1 MEKIIKI
8 DGKDVPLKA
17 TAMNMVIYRGQF
29 NKDIMEVAGQ
39 IVKAGS
45 TQNFSEIDSLGVAR
59 VIWTMAKTADKD
71 LPPFDQWFEGIEQFP
86 ILDILGDTMELIMAN
101 LTSTTTI
108 KPKNAKR
115 AGN

>member
-1 MEKIIKI
+1 MEKTILI
-8 DGKDVPLKA
+8 DGQELPLKA
-17 TAMNMVIYRGQF
+17 TAMNMVVYRSQF

-45 TQNFSEIDSLGVAR
+45 TQDFSSIDSLGVAR
-59 VIWTMAKTADKD
+59 LIWTMAKTANPD
-71 LPPFDQWFEGIEQFP
+71 LPDFEKWFENIEMFP
-86 ILDILGDTMELIMAN
+86 VLDILGDCMELIMAN

-115 AGN
+115 AGK

>member
-29 NKDIMEVAGQ
+29 NKDIMEVAGA

-45 TQNFSEIDSLGVAR
+45 TQDFAQLDSLGVAR
-59 VIWTMAKTADKD
+59 IIWTMAKTADKD
-71 LPPFDQWFEGIEQFP
+71 LPPFEKWFEGIEMFP
-86 ILDILGDTMELIMAN
+86 VLDILGDCMELIMAN
-101 LTSTTTI
+101 LTSVTTI

-115 AGN
+115 AES